1 MKFINPL
8 EAIKRLAAAQGID
21 VLNLVKTPEELEGDK
36 EEMMQTQQNQ
46 TLLEQA
52 GQFANS
58 KLADSENMQNHNNNH
73 QLKNK
78 WQKHLLMIILLKQ
91 RF

>member
-1 MKFINPL
+1 MQFINPL

-21 VLNLVKTPEELEGDK
+21 VLNLVKTPQQLQGEK

-58 KLADSENMQNHNNNH
+58 KLAESENLQNMQGMMQGN
-73 QLKNK
+73 QPP
-78 WQKHLLMIILLKQ
+78 QQ
-91 RF
+91 PE

>member
-21 VLNLVKTPEELEGDK
+21 VLNLVKTEQQLTEDK
-36 EEMMQTQQNQ
+36 EMMMQEKQNQ

-58 KLADSENMQNHNNNH
+58 PAADPS
-73 QLKNK
+73 
-78 WQKHLLMIILLKQ
+78 KQ
-91 RF
+91 QPPIEQPE

>member
-1 MKFINPL
+1 M
-8 EAIKRLAAAQGID
+8 AQ
-21 VLNLVKTPEELEGDK
+21 EK

-58 KLADSENMQNHNNNH
+58 KLADSENVAGMQE
-73 QLKNK
+73 QPP
-78 WQKHLLMIILLKQ
+78 QE
-91 RF
+91 

>member
-1 MKFINPL
+1 M
-8 EAIKRLAAAQGID
+8 
-21 VLNLVKTPEELEGDK
+21 NLVKTPEQLQGEK

-58 KLADSENMQNHNNNH
+58 KLADSENLQGMMPEDQ
-73 QLKNK
+73 QPP
-78 WQKHLLMIILLKQ
+78 QPE
-91 RF
+91 

>member
-1 MKFINPL
+1 M
-8 EAIKRLAAAQGID
+8 
-21 VLNLVKTPEELEGDK
+21 LNLVKTPEQLQGEK

-58 KLADSENMQNHNNNH
+58 KLADSENLQGMMPPDQ
-73 QLKNK
+73 QPP
-78 WQKHLLMIILLKQ
+78 QPE
-91 RF
+91 